1 MFSRTTARRRSKEE
15 GEKPFWISYADLMT
29 AMMMLFFIVMAVSL
43 IVITNPGPEQDHEKR
58 VRNLCEEIK
67 RAAEGVERVVVDCS
81 TSPPRI
87 NFGSQANFDTESF
100 KLSADTKAKLRQV
113 VPLIIGVA
121 SKNPDGQLLRR
132 VVVEGY
138 ASKTGAYLLNLQLSM
153 RRAEEVLC
161 SLFENPRLGERA
173 LTLDEKR
180 IVRDLFLVGGYS
192 FNEAGSKSD
201 QEAQRVEFRLEF
213 IGYRPD
219 ATSRYSQGQVTDDV
233 LDNFGACK
241 ARVL

>member
-58 VRNLCEEIK
+58 VKNLCEEIK
-67 RAAEGVERVVVDCS
+67 RAAEGLKRVVVDCS

-121 SKNPDGQLLRR
+121 NKNPDGQLLRR
-132 VVVEGY
+132 VVIEGY
-138 ASKTGAYLLNLQLSM
+138 ASKSGAYL
-153 RRAEEVLC
+153 AKLC
-161 SLFENPRLGERA
+161 S
-173 LTLDEKR
+173 
-180 IVRDLFLVGGYS
+180 
-192 FNEAGSKSD
+192 
-201 QEAQRVEFRLEF
+201 
-213 IGYRPD
+213 
-219 ATSRYSQGQVTDDV
+219 
-233 LDNFGACK
+233 
-241 ARVL
+241 